1 MAFITVPSGVST
13 YVADASEY
21 AGATVIINGTTY
33 YDVNYCGDAALYY
46 LSSRGSWEAFLIEG
60 TIKRTDKY
68 AQQDYYK
75 SFDNTTIEFGRRRF
89 LTDIKRAWEL
99 NTGWLSDDEAEAV
112 ATDIFPSTQV
122 YLHLLDTDEILPVVI
137 TDTQAE
143 YKTYENQNNQLV
155 SYKINVEASQSASR
169 NL

>member
-1 MAFITVPSGVST
+1 MANIIVPSGVST
-13 YVADASEY
+13 YVADASNYTGEK
-21 AGATVIINGTTY
+21 VIVNGVEY

-60 TIKRTDKY
+60 TVKRTDKY
-68 AQQDYYK
+68 TQQDYYK
-75 SFDNTTIEFGRRRF
+75 AYDNTTIEFGRRRF

-99 NTGWLSDDEAEAV
+99 NTGWLSDEEAEAV

>member
-1 MAFITVPSGVST
+1 MANIIVPSGVST
-13 YVADASEY
+13 YVADASDY
-21 AGATVIINGTTY
+21 AGQRVIIGGKVY

-60 TIKRTDKY
+60 LVKRTDKY
-68 AQQDYYK
+68 TQQDYYK
-75 SFDNTTIEFGRRRF
+75 AFDNTTIEFGRRRF
-89 LTDIKRAWEL
+89 LTDIKRTWEL
-99 NTGWLSDDEAEAV
+99 NTGWLSDEEAYAV

-122 YLHLLDTDEILPVVI
+122 YLHLLDDDEILPVVI

-143 YKTYENQNNQLV
+143 HKTYENQKYQLV

>member
-1 MAFITVPSGVST
+1 MDYFITSSGVST
-13 YVADASEY
+13 YVTNASLYIGEK
-21 AGATVIINGTTY
+21 VIIDGKKY

-60 TIKRTDKY
+60 LVKRTDKY

-89 LTDIKRAWEL
+89 LTDIKRTWEL
-99 NTGWLSDDEAEAV
+99 NTGWLSDEEAEAV

-137 TDTQAE
+137 TDTQVE
-143 YKTYENQNNQLV
+143 HKTYENQNYQLV
-155 SYKINVEASQSASR
+155 SYRINVEASQSSAR

>member
-1 MAFITVPSGVST
+1 MDYFITSSGVST
-13 YVADASEY
+13 YVTNASLYIGEK
-21 AGATVIINGTTY
+21 VIIDGKEY

-60 TIKRTDKY
+60 LVKRTDKY

-89 LTDIKRAWEL
+89 LTDIKRTWEL
-99 NTGWLSDDEAEAV
+99 NTGWLSDEEAEAV

-137 TDTQAE
+137 TDTQVE
-143 YKTYENQNNQLV
+143 HKTYENQNYQLV
-155 SYKINVEASQSASR
+155 SYRINVEASQSSAR